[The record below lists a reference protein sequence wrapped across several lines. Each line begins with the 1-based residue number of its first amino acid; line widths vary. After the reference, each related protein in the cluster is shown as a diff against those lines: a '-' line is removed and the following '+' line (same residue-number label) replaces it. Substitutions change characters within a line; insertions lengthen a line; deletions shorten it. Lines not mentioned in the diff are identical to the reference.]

1 MPDDPKP
8 EGANTPES
16 APQPEPASS
25 PSPSASPQDA
35 AAESAPQAAVT
46 KSETAAP
53 AAAGE
58 GTPAGE
64 IKPPA
69 AAATKPPATPAEKPP
84 AAAAAKPAAAAPA
97 AKPAAPAAPKAPPVM
112 AVTPWESE
120 LTADLAAEFGDQIT
134 AFQSYLG
141 QNFLICKSGAAVP
154 ILESL
159 RDNYG
164 FDYLV
169 DVTAVHY
176 PNKPEPF
183 ELIHIVYSFERNE
196 RIRLKTLLKDGE
208 KAASAVPVY
217 ITADW
222 LEREVYDMFGIEFE
236 GHPNMKRILLPDEWS
251 TFPLRKEN
259 SILNMD
265 QRWVQENLGIESGQ

>member
-16 APQPEPASS
+16 APQPEPAA
-25 PSPSASPQDA
+25 PQSPSA
-35 AAESAPQAAVT
+35 E
-46 KSETAAP
+46 
-53 AAAGE
+53 
-58 GTPAGE
+58 
-64 IKPPA
+64 
-69 AAATKPPATPAEKPP
+69 
-84 AAAAAKPAAAAPA
+84 
-97 AKPAAPAAPKAPPVM
+97 PAAPAAPATAATPPAASAGGAPPAPAVPPKPPAAAKPAGAAAAARPAAPKAPAVM
-112 AVTPWESE
+112 AATPWENE
-120 LTADLAAEFGDQIT
+120 LTADLAAEFGDRIT

-141 QNFLICKSGAAVP
+141 QNFLVCQPGAAIP

-159 RDNYG
+159 RDNHG
-164 FDYLV
+164 FEYLV

-176 PNKPEPF
+176 PDKPEPF

-196 RIRLKTLLKDGE
+196 RIRLKTRLKDGE

-236 GHPNMKRILLPDEWS
+236 GHPNMKRILLPDEWE

-259 SILNMD
+259 SILKMD